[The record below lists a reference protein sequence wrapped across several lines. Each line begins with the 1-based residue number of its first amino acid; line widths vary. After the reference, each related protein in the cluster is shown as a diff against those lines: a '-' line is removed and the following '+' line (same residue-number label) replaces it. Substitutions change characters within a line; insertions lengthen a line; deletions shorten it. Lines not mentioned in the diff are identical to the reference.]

1 MQNEHHDV
9 WDVWAGIAGA
19 SCSGE
24 TKIQKQVEEPEQE
37 AVPNPTVKVIT
48 ADFCFGKLTNE

>member
-19 SCSGE
+19 CCSGE